1 MLRLAS
7 RAVRPRC
14 AAFATAAAAPSAPA
28 SPAAAA
34 AAAAALQQGL
44 ALYRRILRAHRLKL
58 PFHLRELG
66 DRYVRDEFRKHRGAD
81 AKWLRGFVAGWEEY
95 AQMLERQSAADVA
108 GGFGGGG
115 GGGGGGMRGA
125 ATPQQ
130 LQLLPT
136 DAQILLH
143 YVVTLLDDAVAQR
156 LRGTSARMHERVLFG
171 RALPKRANA
180 NAGDKAVACAPTV
193 SDRIFSTTFVDFEG
207 GGGGFGGGY
216 SGGGALAGPG
226 DGDFFALGSAA
237 RGDAPSQHAS
247 LRFRLRCATEGP
259 PRTELALV
267 ADGRAVAAEGAGAD
281 ARGALA
287 RTLALWARLQCL
299 TAQGE
304 LAIHRSQTVE
314 LGEELASLFVAV

>member
-115 GGGGGGMRGA
+115 GGGGGGTADA
-125 ATPQQ
+125 AT
-130 LQLLPT
+130 
-136 DAQILLH
+136 AGGI
-143 YVVTLLDDAVAQR
+143 
-156 LRGTSARMHERVLFG
+156 G
-171 RALPKRANA
+171 RALSPEEIRGMSEEQRNQLAALRYEAEKAFRPDL
-180 NAGDKAVACAPTV
+180 DKDDDA
-193 SDRIFSTTFVDFEG
+193 
-207 GGGGFGGGY
+207 
-216 SGGGALAGPG
+216 SG
-226 DGDFFALGSAA
+226 A
-237 RGDAPSQHAS
+237 RK
-247 LRFRLRCATEGP
+247 
-259 PRTELALV
+259 
-267 ADGRAVAAEGAGAD
+267 
-281 ARGALA
+281 
-287 RTLALWARLQCL
+287 
-299 TAQGE
+299 
-304 LAIHRSQTVE
+304 
-314 LGEELASLFVAV
+314 